1 MSDIPDK
8 DNKPKAALIKL
19 DGTIIKTDGSSV
31 KSNFFKFLELNPNDY
46 SDISFTPE
54 EARKISTHLSH
65 LSTGSSA
72 AIPIICG
79 GAKVCPFSFN
89 CPFVEANKV
98 PLGRPCLIE
107 VNLLNEWTRLYAFE
121 YNIDENSFT
130 ELQVIRELAEIE
142 LMLWRLNENIS
153 KPENA
158 ELIQDV
164 VVGVDKQG
172 NILTK
177 KETTAFFDAKE
188 RLNNRKS
195 RLVKLMVGD
204 RQEKYKKEAALKT
217 KSSQDPSSSAA
228 DLRSKLQRLLEQA
241 ETTTKQLREQSGI
254 IEGTVVEKVD
264 SVEEQTL
271 SPDDLISNDD

>member
-1 MSDIPDK
+1 MSDIPE

-54 EARKISTHLSH
+54 EANSIRRHLQW

-72 AIPIICG
+72 AIPLLCSG
-79 GAKVCPFSFN
+79 KMCPFSQQ
-89 CPFVEANKV
+89 CPFFTVGKV
-98 PLGRPCLIE
+98 VIGKPCPIE
-107 VNLLNEWTRLYAFE
+107 INLLNEWTRLYAFE
-121 YNIDENSFT
+121 YDVDENSFT

-142 LMLWRLNENIS
+142 LMLWRLNNNIS

-172 NILTK
+172 NVFTK

-228 DLRSKLQRLLEQA
+228 NLRSKLQMLLEQA